1 MVFALS
7 AVFDQF
13 YGVVYYF
20 AIVQNLYWLAI
31 VSMVVLQKRKG
42 LTEP

>member
-20 AIVQNLYWLAI
+20 AVVQNLY